1 MYQSFFALSIS
12 VENRLQAEL
21 YISLLFSAYYLL
33 ALGGFEALQFLSL
46 RNTILQVTHL
56 LRKISLMAKPS
67 FLGQLMKEVI
77 LPK

>member
-33 ALGGFEALQFLSL
+33 ALGGFEALQNS
-46 RNTILQVTHL
+46 VT
-56 LRKISLMAKPS
+56 A
-67 FLGQLMKEVI
+67 
-77 LPK
+77 